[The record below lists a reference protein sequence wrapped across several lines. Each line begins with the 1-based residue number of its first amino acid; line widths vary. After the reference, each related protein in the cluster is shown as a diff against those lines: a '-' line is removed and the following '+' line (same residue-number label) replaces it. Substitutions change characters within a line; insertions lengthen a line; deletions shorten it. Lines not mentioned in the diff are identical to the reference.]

1 MKLDFRDFYYF
12 DSDYVDN
19 LAGHIAGFIE
29 EEYSETERDEK
40 TNTGKGGANV
50 GIVKGDYERNST
62 VGKEIARSGSVSP
75 EIRFKKLFDALK
87 ELGLEQVSSFDEKL
101 WNTLIDEGE
110 FIEIR
115 GSIQFTEVY
124 NLEQQASLIGNLGSD
139 LGFIDKEEAEQVLN
153 QISKIKELQ
162 EQDGV
167 PMIIET
173 LDSEHKFV
181 AYLNSDF
188 LVKEQ
193 NDITGND
200 YKILCK
206 IERKIPSGE
215 TYELFD
221 IKELKRKTS
230 NRAERRSKKNGS
242 SLPKE
247 IEETITGPAATI
259 LPIAIYR

>member
-29 EEYSETERDEK
+29 EEYSETEKDEK
-40 TNTGKGGANV
+40 TNKGKGGADV
-50 GIVKGDYERNST
+50 WLLKGDFERNST
-62 VGKEIARSGSVSP
+62 TGKEIARKGTVSP
-75 EIRFKKLFDALK
+75 EIRYKKLFDALK
-87 ELGLEQVSSFDEKL
+87 DLGLEQVNSIDDHM
-101 WNTLIDEGE
+101 WNTLIDDGE

-124 NLEQQASLIGNLGSD
+124 DQEQQASLIGNLGSD
-139 LGFIDKEEAEQVLN
+139 LGFIDKDEAKKVIN

-162 EQDGV
+162 EQDGI
-167 PMIIET
+167 PIIIET
-173 LDSEHKFV
+173 LDSKYKFV

-206 IERKIPSGE
+206 IERKIPTGE

-230 NRAERRSKKNGS
+230 NRAERRNKKSS

-247 IEETITGPAATI
+247 IEETVTGPAATI